1 MKKCPYCAEEIQD
14 EAIKCKHCGEML
26 IKKDIPKRVANACP
40 KCSKEYD
47 DSWKV
52 CLSCNVPLEKRE
64 AEATKPC
71 PYCNTEN
78 KVSVFRCKNEECL
91 KILPQEKGMEP
102 QIRAT
107 TCPNCNSTDVEK
119 IGSGVGAAVAFGVLA
134 IGYRAA
140 KGTLGKS
147 FICKRCGYKW

>member
-26 IKKDIPKRVANACP
+26 IKKDIARRMINTCP

-47 DSWKV
+47 ESWKV
-52 CLSCNVPLEKRE
+52 CLKCRVPLVK
-64 AEATKPC
+64 TKTEDVISSAIAISC
-71 PYCNTEN
+71 PTCKSN
-78 KVSVFRCKNEECL
+78 K
-91 KILPQEKGMEP
+91 
-102 QIRAT
+102 
-107 TCPNCNSTDVEK
+107 VEK
-119 IGSGVGAAVAFGVLA
+119 IGSGVGATVAFGVLA

-147 FICKRCGYKW
+147 FICKNCGYKW